1 MGETLISTVTVGNC
15 TGGFEGRV
23 CGSQSRQGYR
33 LRERDTMQITITIAA
48 EDIRNYDIAKGWT
61 DAQVATFIERWQAS
75 ITDRVSDVLVGPG
88 GILDDYMSDPDCI
101 SWIN

>member
-1 MGETLISTVTVGNC
+1 
-15 TGGFEGRV
+15 
-23 CGSQSRQGYR
+23 
-33 LRERDTMQITITIAA
+33 MQITITIAA

-61 DAQVATFIERWQAS
+61 DAQVAAFIERWQSS

>member
-1 MGETLISTVTVGNC
+1 
-15 TGGFEGRV
+15 
-23 CGSQSRQGYR
+23 
-33 LRERDTMQITITIAA
+33 MQITITIAA
-48 EDIRNYDIAKGWT
+48 EDIRNYDIAKGLT

>member
-1 MGETLISTVTVGNC
+1 
-15 TGGFEGRV
+15 
-23 CGSQSRQGYR
+23 
-33 LRERDTMQITITIAA
+33 MQITITIAA